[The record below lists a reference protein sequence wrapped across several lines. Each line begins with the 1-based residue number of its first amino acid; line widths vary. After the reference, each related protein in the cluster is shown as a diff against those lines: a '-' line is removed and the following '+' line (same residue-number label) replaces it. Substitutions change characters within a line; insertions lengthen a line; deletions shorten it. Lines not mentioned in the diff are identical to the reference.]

1 VSNLNR
7 RARRGIEPL
16 VAAILLI
23 VITVVAAIL
32 LYFWFSGY
40 LSTTTTR
47 VSQVSAPEEAQ
58 IIGVNYNPS
67 GSQLI
72 VYVQNVGQIPITID
86 QAYILNSTTL
96 NIICTLTLTGYSS
109 PPSAAYTTAP
119 ASGVTL
125 TYGNSAALYFSIP
138 SGCSLNPN
146 SLYVLKLVTARG
158 TQITYQFST

>member
-1 VSNLNR
+1 MSNPNSR
-7 RARRGIEPL
+7 RVRKGIEPI

-47 VSQVSAPEEAQ
+47 VSQISAPEEAQ

-67 GSQLI
+67 SRQLI
-72 VYVQNVGQIPITID
+72 VYVQNVGQIPITIN
-86 QAYILNSTTL
+86 QAYILDSTTL
-96 NIICTLTLTGYSS
+96 NVICTLTLTSYSS
-109 PPSAAYTTAP
+109 PPSATSTTAP

-125 TYGNSAALYFSIP
+125 TYGNSAALYFLTSA
-138 SGCSLNPN
+138 CSLSPN
-146 SLYVLKLVTARG
+146 SLYVIKLVTAKG